1 MNNNTYVLPLEGYE
15 ELEKRVS
22 KMNKKHKS
30 SISLNIISRSIMKG
44 DNGIEFPVVEFELVG
59 DKPLLGTHEV
69 LAIKQIDGGHV
80 LIFGSSTKDV
90 PKKYWSLEE
99 NHCDHCATQRNRKTF
114 LILRNIST
122 GEILQVGKSCVKEY
136 TNSLEDD
143 IHKLYRLYALYEEVE
158 NFGWGD
164 YAPSEGYVTYDV
176 KKYLGIAC
184 KETEDHGYLPVSE
197 ALEQGKTPTKTTCW
211 RLYLKFRMEMKT
223 PEEYQKQERVEEI
236 LAWWLNQ
243 ANRENDSFWLNVS
256 GVLRDGYCSE
266 KALGLIAFLPSAY
279 EKHLA
284 RLRRLEEAFKFSSY
298 FPTDMKV
305 GDKVELE
312 VVLRKRSYYENN
324 FSYYGG
330 LNGVYQF
337 SDKDGHCFLWR
348 TAAKSLLDELDLSK
362 ETKLLLSGTVKE
374 FSEYKRTKQTVLTR
388 CKVKLV

>member
-1 MNNNTYVLPLEGYE
+1 MKNVYELPLEGFN
-15 ELEKRVS
+15 ELEIRIS
-22 KMNKKHKS
+22 KLNKKYGC
-30 SISLNIISRSIMKG
+30 SISAKVIRHYLAKG
-44 DNGIEFPVVEFELVG
+44 ENGVEYPVVEFELLG
-59 DKPLLGTHEV
+59 DKPLLGAYEV
-69 LAIKQIDGGHV
+69 LAVKQIDGRHV
-80 LIFGSSTKDV
+80 LIFGASTKDV
-90 PKKYWSLEE
+90 PKEYWSPEL
-99 NHCDHCATQRNRKTF
+99 NHCDHCSKNRNRKTF
-114 LILRNIST
+114 LILRNTST

-136 TNSLEDD
+136 TNSLEDE
-143 IHKLYRLYALYEEVE
+143 IRKLYRLYALYEDVE
-158 NFGWGD
+158 KFCWD
-164 YAPSEGYVTYDV
+164 CYSPSEGYVVYGV

-184 KETEDHGYLPVSE
+184 KETKDHGYLPVSD
-197 ALEQGKTPTKTTCW
+197 ALEQRKTPTKTTCW

-223 PEEYQKQERVEEI
+223 PEEYQNQERVEEI
-236 LAWWLNQ
+236 IAWWLNQ

-337 SDKDGHCFLWR
+337 SDENGHCFLWR
-348 TAAKSLLDELDLSK
+348 TAAKSLLDDLDLSK
-362 ETKLLLSGTVKE
+362 ETKLLLIGTVKE